1 MRIFEAERPASLA
14 EVSWLRRAMA
24 RRLGDFRLPA
34 EVVDDLQLVVSEIAS
49 NAVVHEDPAP
59 KTISVRLD
67 IQGTELILEVIDD
80 GAPFV
85 SRDLAL
91 REPMPQDPLSHS
103 GRGLGLAR
111 DALDHTRYWSDGV
124 NHFVGRRN
132 LRRRRPSAL
141 VVEDTPTL
149 LEMYREAL
157 RGDYRVIGCAS
168 FEEAKSALR
177 DTSID
182 VVLAD
187 VHLGDGLG
195 VALPEEIAKLDG
207 RALPVVL
214 VSSDNSI
221 ETREAALRQGA
232 EFYLAKP
239 VRPPQ
244 LRQAVAMA
252 ITRAAV
258 RDARLA
264 SSFSRH
270 VDRFVTAL
278 LPPQIGNYDVASAA
292 GTPSAGGGDL
302 VLHLPQ
308 DGSDRIVVIDVMGH
322 GVGARA
328 WAIAYAAIVRT
339 LHLTSGFQ
347 PAVAFLTELARI
359 AWSEPTLDEALATA
373 LVVDLDLEG
382 ATIASA
388 GHPLPIVFGEEIRR
402 CSAINPLLGILKPE
416 RFQSERMELSR
427 GDRLALFTDGLDP
440 SGVAAGDDP
449 PEWFMSPLREGRGVS
464 LVTAANRLREA
475 TETALGPQPADDW
488 TFMLIEKR
496 SS

>member
-1 MRIFEAERPASLA
+1 MRIFDAERPASLA

-49 NAVVHEDPAP
+49 NAVAHADPTP

-67 IQGTELILEVIDD
+67 IQGAELIVEVIDD

-85 SRDLAL
+85 ARDLAV
-91 REPMPQDPLSHS
+91 REHAPQDLLAHS
-103 GRGLGLAR
+103 GRGLALAHG
-111 DALDHTRYWSDGV
+111 ALDQTRYWNDGA

-132 LRRRRPSAL
+132 LRRRRPTAL

-149 LEMYREAL
+149 LEMYTEAL
-157 RGDYRVIGCAS
+157 RSDYRVIGCAS

-214 VSSDNSI
+214 VSSDNSA
-221 ETREAALRQGA
+221 ETRETALRQGA

-244 LRQAVAMA
+244 VRQAVAMA
-252 ITRAAV
+252 LTRAAV

-270 VDRFVTAL
+270 VDRFITAT
-278 LPPQIGNYDVASAA
+278 LPSPIGAYEVASAT

-308 DGSDRIVVIDVMGH
+308 EGSDKIVVIDVMGH

-339 LHLTSGFQ
+339 LHLTSGFL
-347 PAVAFLTELARI
+347 PAVAFLAELARI

-373 LVVDLDLEG
+373 LVVDLDPEG

-388 GHPLPIVFGEEIRR
+388 GHPLPIVFGEEVRR
-402 CSAINPLLGILKPE
+402 CSAINPLLGVLKPE
-416 RFQSERMELSR
+416 GFVSERIELAG

-464 LVTAANRLREA
+464 LEAVAHRLREA
-475 TETALGPQPADDW
+475 TETALGPQPPDDW
-488 TFMLIEKR
+488 TFILTEKR
-496 SS
+496 SR